1 METKKAIW
9 ISDFNK
15 EYDIYSKGILLQY
28 EIKTG
33 IVVPVFSGE
42 HMIAVLFFMSLSFS
56 SPLMELLE
64 LLVGRLGLLIIKIDL
79 EREMTSIKSDLK
91 DSIDLSFAT
100 LNKIL
105 GYRDSYTVNHR
116 KKVAEIGNGT
126 GL

>member
-1 METKKAIW
+1 MKTKKAIW

-33 IVVPVFSGE
+33 IVVPVFSGK